1 MLPPRL
7 PPYCLHNVEEKRQG
21 TPFSISKVTFVS
33 VPLGEGQERSE
44 CDTARVEESS
54 RLPKTQGWIYP
65 CFLRMSPHSHI
76 LEQPEVLLG
85 PSKPTWMPPSHPGE
99 CHFLVAS
106 LSSAQLTSLSLLLPP
121 LIRAS
126 SAIFLHQCTFHMASR
141 KVSQGGNLCTH
152 LSLCTRYA
160 YFLERPSYAMLWLRA
175 GVMGGS

>member
-1 MLPPRL
+1 M
-7 PPYCLHNVEEKRQG
+7 
-21 TPFSISKVTFVS
+21 
-33 VPLGEGQERSE
+33 PLGEGQERSE

-54 RLPKTQGWIYP
+54 RLPKTQGGTYP

-76 LEQPEVLLG
+76 LEQPGVLLG
-85 PSKPTWMPPSHPGE
+85 PLKPTWMPPSHPGE
-99 CHFLVAS
+99 CHLLVAN

-126 SAIFLHQCTFHMASR
+126 SAIFLYQCTFHMASG

-160 YFLERPSYAMLWLRA
+160 YFLEHPSCALLWVMA
-175 GVMGGS
+175 GVMGES